1 MNRIKDCID
10 NGLSDMKLTP
20 DFLERAD
27 SYQRTNKSSSH
38 MTHRARYSAAAA
50 ILSVVL
56 FGTVAFAAGSLLY
69 SKIKVNQKT
78 IPDLEPMEVVAVKE
92 VDGDITEYGD
102 VEKEYTSVGEA
113 ETDLGVHLLDTE
125 LAADNEYT
133 KVFYS
138 KIGDGYHVLDVQECI
153 MGDLSN
159 IREWNES
166 VIDNTVEGNDEW
178 YAWTQGS
185 IYKSPIDLKVE
196 IISDPAQQE
205 LDTEYM
211 GYFKYVETFVSEQG
225 YTVNVL
231 QDTVEEDDL
240 DAMSEIYVPQTQ
252 MVFVADGIR
261 YTLKGRVPS
270 GTMKEV
276 VNSMK

>member
-10 NGLSDMKLTP
+10 NGLCDMKLMP
-20 DFLERAD
+20 DFLVRAD
-27 SYQRTNKSSSH
+27 SYRRTNKSSSH
-38 MTHRARYSAAAA
+38 MTHRVKYSAAAA
-50 ILSVVL
+50 FLSVVL

-113 ETDLGVHLLDTE
+113 ETDLGVHLLDTD
-125 LAADNEYT
+125 LAADNKYT

-178 YAWTQGS
+178 YAWTQGA

-196 IISDPAQQE
+196 IISDTAQQE

-225 YTVNVL
+225 YTVNIL

>member
-10 NGLSDMKLTP
+10 NGLSDMKLMP

-27 SYQRTNKSSSH
+27 SYQRTDKSLSH
-38 MTHRARYSAAAA
+38 MTHRVRYSGAAA

-69 SKIKVNQKT
+69 SKIKVNQET

-166 VIDNTVEGNDEW
+166 IIDNTVEGNDEW

>member
-1 MNRIKDCID
+1 MSRIKDCID
-10 NGLSDMKLTP
+10 SGLSNMKLMP
-20 DFLERAD
+20 DFFERAD
-27 SYQRTNKSSSH
+27 SYQRTTKSLYH
-38 MTHRARYSAAAA
+38 MTHRVRYSAAAA

-56 FGTVAFAAGSLLY
+56 FGTVVFAAGSLLY
-69 SKIKVNQKT
+69 SKIKVNQET
-78 IPDLEPMEVVAVKE
+78 IPDLEPMEVVAVKK

-113 ETDLGVHLLDTE
+113 ETDLGVHLLDTDF
-125 LAADNEYT
+125 AADNKYT

-153 MGDLSN
+153 IGDLSN
-159 IREWNES
+159 IREWKES
-166 VIDNTVEGNDEW
+166 AIDNTVEENDEW
-178 YAWTQGS
+178 YAWTQGN

-196 IISDPAQQE
+196 IISDPVQKE

-231 QDTVEEDDL
+231 QDMVEEDDL
-240 DAMSEIYVPQTQ
+240 DAMSEIYLPQTQ

-270 GTMKEV
+270 DTMKEV